1 MQYVAAA
8 ALANLSGKVDAILKA
23 IVNKKVDEL
32 ISKGLS
38 KVSLGAPAG
47 GSSAPA
53 PAAEKKKE

>member
-1 MQYVAAA
+1 VQ
-8 ALANLSGKVDAILKA
+8 VDAVLKA
-23 IVNKKVDEL
+23 IGNKKVDEL

-38 KVSLGAPAG
+38 KVSFGAPTS